1 MVMDTKIVQVKE
13 ALHSSEALLIG
24 AGAGMGVDSGLPDFR
39 GKEGF
44 WKAYPPLANLGIRFE
59 EMANPKWFQDD
70 PDLAWGF
77 YGHRLHQYRNTNP
90 HAGFSII
97 KKWMIPPKASFVYTS
112 NVDGHFQKAGFE
124 DRGILECHG
133 SIHFL
138 QCMRNCGRDV
148 WSFPEDYKLS
158 IDQNLHAREP
168 LPSCPDCNGMARPNI
183 LMFSDY
189 GWDSSRVEKQMDAF
203 SSWVESNKSKSL
215 VIVEMGAGLAVPTVR
230 LTCEGILH
238 AWENEVTFVRINP
251 REVDPTHGVVNMR
264 MGALAALKLLD
275 Q

>member
-1 MVMDTKIVQVKE
+1 MPQFAPDSVSFSDV
-13 ALHSSEALLIG
+13 ALNRTTFSRLAFNENALAVHPLESPQPVLFAPPG
-24 AGAGMGVDSGLPDFR
+24 EKHFLQGPD
-39 GKEGF
+39 
-44 WKAYPPLANLGIRFE
+44 
-59 EMANPKWFQDD
+59 
-70 PDLAWGF
+70 
-77 YGHRLHQYRNTNP
+77 
-90 HAGFSII
+90 
-97 KKWMIPPKASFVYTS
+97 
-112 NVDGHFQKAGFE
+112 VDGHFQKAGFE